1 MREEDAMHGV
11 IREHLEEYLEGDPR
25 HRVPP
30 GFHAHL
36 QECGDCRLTVER
48 MQVQADLVR
57 SLRCPTEGMDPAAGF
72 YARVAMRI
80 EAERAA
86 SLWNVFADPVFGRAL
101 VFASL
106 AAFLLLGGYLIS
118 SERSYAHRDAPMMLI
133 AQEPPEYE
141 LLGSSP
147 EQDRQ
152 AVLVTLAS
160 YEE

>member
-11 IREHLEEYLEGDPR
+11 IRDHLEEYLEGDPG

-36 QECGDCRLTVER
+36 GQCRDCRLIVER
-48 MQVQADLVR
+48 MQAQADLVR
-57 SLRCPTEGMDPAAGF
+57 ALRCPGEGLDPAAGF

-86 SLWNVFADPVFGRAL
+86 SPWSVFADTLFGRTL

-106 AAFLLLGGYLIS
+106 AALLLLGGYLVS

-141 LLGSSP
+141 LVGSSP
-147 EQDRQ
+147 ERDRQ

>member
-30 GFHAHL
+30 DFHAHL
-36 QECGDCRLTVER
+36 RECGDCRLTVER
-48 MQVQADLVR
+48 MQRQADLVR
-57 SLRCPTEGMDPAAGF
+57 GLRCPTEGLDPAVGF
-72 YARVAMRI
+72 YARVTMRI

-86 SLWNVFADPVFGRAL
+86 SFWNVFADPVFGKVL

-106 AAFLLLGGYLIS
+106 AAFVLLGGYLIS

-141 LLGSSP
+141 LVGSGP